1 MEVPEHLQGL
11 SGGELAAAI
20 PGQTRIDMIGKGYN
34 ILSESDVSRYYK
46 GQSSEKSIHISAGVG
61 KVNSMGEGHMDYKKD
76 YAAIRREMGDNIP
89 FDQDEN
95 FDVNDED
102 DTPQVKTPTKKNV
115 ANVMENYEHST
126 NRLDSKVKSVLESR
140 QNLTQNQ
147 RPTQK
152 VAPQTQQ
159 KGPIAIPKKI
169 VEKQM
174 ITEAAQAKREGY
186 NSGVRYLNS
195 FINLLKQPS
204 SANREALLVEINKMV
219 LKEETIHP
227 NLLATYRAGVS
238 EAEKQLYLKIHKK

>member
-46 GQSSEKSIHISAGVG
+46 GQASEKSIHISAGVG

-76 YAAIRREMGDNIP
+76 Y
-89 FDQDEN
+89 EN
-95 FDVNDED
+95 FDVNEDE
-102 DTPQVKTPTKKNV
+102 TPKQPTKKNV
-115 ANVMENYEHST
+115 AERMESYESNT
-126 NRLDSKVKSVLESR
+126 SRLDGKVKGILDNR
-140 QNLTQNQ
+140 QQ
-147 RPTQK
+147 
-152 VAPQTQQ
+152 QTQRTPQ
-159 KGPIAIPKKI
+159 PQQRSTQQVSKGPIAIPKKI

-204 SANREALLVEINKMV
+204 SANREALLTEINKMV
-219 LKEETIHP
+219 LFEEKIHP

-238 EAEKQLYLKIHKK
+238 EAEKQLYSKIKGTK